1 LKSISLL
8 VYGNFDNMLG
18 WVPLWVAS
26 PPHQAE
32 IVEHLVGVFF
42 VVSLGAVEN
51 PGIGGMRSHPSH
63 MMWNTQ
69 EDM

>member
-1 LKSISLL
+1 LKSIFLL
-8 VYGNFDNMLG
+8 VCRNFDNMLG

-26 PPHQAE
+26 PLQQAE
-32 IVEHLVGVFF
+32 IVEHLVLVFF
-42 VVSLGAVEN
+42 VFLGDVEK
-51 PGIGGMRSHPSH
+51 PGIGGMHSHPSH